1 MPVNRGAETAQ
12 TNSKLK
18 GLEPWDKIRN
28 KVSRM
33 TLKSKGANRARLVNK
48 VARVVNRAARA
59 ASTIRAA
66 NRAASKAKLVN
77 RAAKPDRSKGTIPRR
92 DSFLS
97 GQSALV
103 AM

>member
-1 MPVNRGAETAQ
+1 
-12 TNSKLK
+12 
-18 GLEPWDKIRN
+18 
-28 KVSRM
+28 M
-33 TLKSKGANRARLVNK
+33 TLKSRGANK
-48 VARVVNRAARA
+48 VRPVNRAARA
-59 ASTIRAA
+59 ASTIRVA
-66 NRAASKAKLVN
+66 NRAASKARLVN